1 MNPPPPM
8 MQPCPH
14 NREHAIQRQS
24 RVRQCSHGTGDH
36 FSFVAARLGTLT
48 ASGRFGP
55 PHRVCSDVHS
65 PLRTIVPPRRPSTHS
80 HFVRP
85 RLVPTTDRAPMV
97 PGPTFAS
104 LRRAV
109 ETSTLVPA
117 LHRDRTD
124 VRAAA
129 GHALLCGGLRRRLHS
144 RQGCPPRT
152 SSHHGQPRLGP
163 PHRQGA
169 NQLSRRLFSS
179 ATARGTDAGAL
190 ELVRTAAT
198 LAVENPLAFSLGTF
212 SHRPP
217 IRKRPLAE
225 LPQGDRPVT
234 SHAIALEPPQNHLIT
249 RARIPTRAAPQS
261 TSSSDGA
268 SGLPSRAR
276 ARGAVG
282 SPQTSHRPRTFSS
295 GRVFHHPG
303 LPG

>member
-1 MNPPPPM
+1 MTWSA
-8 MQPCPH
+8 
-14 NREHAIQRQS
+14 E
-24 RVRQCSHGTGDH
+24 RV
-36 FSFVAARLGTLT
+36 
-48 ASGRFGP
+48 P
-55 PHRVCSDVHS
+55 
-65 PLRTIVPPRRPSTHS
+65 
-80 HFVRP
+80 
-85 RLVPTTDRAPMV
+85 
-97 PGPTFAS
+97 S